1 MILDLGD
8 SAPGFKLPG
17 IDERDHALADY
28 AGAKALA
35 VVFTCNHCPYAQAY
49 EERFNALQRELG
61 PRGFQLLAINSN
73 DGVAYPEDDYE
84 AMVLRAQEKDFQFPY
99 LWDQDQSVARAYGA
113 VRTPHVFLFDGAR
126 KLAYVGRIDDSWNA
140 PDKVTRSE
148 LAEAVAD
155 ILAGRPVATPETFAV
170 GCTIKWKE

>member
-1 MILDLGD
+1 LDLGD
-8 SAPGFKLPG
+8 SAPAFKLPG
-17 IDERDHALADY
+17 IDEKDHSLADY

-49 EERFNALQRELG
+49 EGRFNALQAELG
-61 PRGFQLLAINSN
+61 PKGFQLLAINSN
-73 DGVAYPEDDYE
+73 DGVQYPEDDYE

-99 LWDQDQSVARAYGA
+99 LWDEDQSIAKAYGA
-113 VRTPHVFLFDGAR
+113 VRTPHVFLFDAAR

-140 PDKVTRSE
+140 PEKVSRRE
-148 LAEAVAD
+148 LAEAIED
-155 ILAGRPVATPETFAV
+155 ILDGKPVRTPETFAV